1 MPPFFDYAACLPRV
15 KAMQAPLLVL
25 AENLC
30 QARRFKLAVLVYRLD
45 AWGWWLRRAFQLL

>member
-1 MPPFFDYAACLPRV
+1 MPPFFDYAAYLPRV

-30 QARRFKLAVLVYRLD
+30 QSRRFKLAVLVYRLD
-45 AWGWWLRRAFQLL
+45 AWGWWLRRAFL